1 MEIVNG
7 HTPESDRNH
16 PIWTS
21 HCIVLRDVHI
31 HIKPEMT
38 SYTTQNKLQF
48 SLVTKTKEVANPE
61 ELTRMLELDLNENYK
76 NSKPLFDDNKPYLV

>member
-1 MEIVNG
+1 
-7 HTPESDRNH
+7 
-16 PIWTS
+16 
-21 HCIVLRDVHI
+21 
-31 HIKPEMT
+31 MT

-48 SLVTKTKEVANPE
+48 SLVTKTKEFANPE

>member
-1 MEIVNG
+1 MNG
-7 HTPESDRNH
+7 RTPESDINH
-16 PIWTS
+16 PNGTS

-48 SLVTKTKEVANPE
+48 SLETKTKEVVNPE
-61 ELTRMLELDLNENYK
+61 ELTRMLELD
-76 NSKPLFDDNKPYLV
+76 